1 MVALTFLSL
10 ELITQ
15 AASSSVVVFFFCN
28 VIIVTILVASRPPP
42 PAASGIRHVSVSGS
56 PYVAIYQQEETVI
69 GGYTHTLHSNDENR
83 ASESK
88 LKSAMN
94 THQEEEEVEEKEVAE
109 EEEGDCNGGD
119 DDVYVEEE
127 DDELRRRVE
136 AFIEKTNKE
145 WRAELLR
152 TSQSRLIAAR

>member
-56 PYVAIYQQEETVI
+56 PYAAIYQQEETVI

-109 EEEGDCNGGD
+109 EEEVG
-119 DDVYVEEE
+119 EEE
-127 DDELRRRVE
+127 EEEDDDELRRRFE
-136 AFIEKTNKE
+136 EFIEKTNKE

-152 TSQSRLIAAR
+152 TSRQQ